1 MPKPSERGACLA
13 GALLLSLSL
22 ASSAQSPPA
31 APPADKADPSQL
43 ISEVLPRASQ
53 SLLLDAVQA
62 AAGFFVAGER
72 GHVLTSSDGAKWE
85 QQKVPTRSTLT
96 SLATVDG
103 QLWVG
108 GHDGVILH
116 SADGGQT
123 WHAQRRDPFAIVPDQ
138 DPADRDQRQGA
149 PVLDLLFTDASH
161 GIAIGAYSLMLQTS
175 DGGGTWT
182 AVQALPDATLAV
194 AEPEAVASE
203 SGVFDAADLQL
214 GEESN
219 PHFNAIARTGSG
231 ALAIVGERGTF
242 LRSRDNG
249 ATWQKV
255 AFPYAGSLFGVL
267 AWEGDHILAFGL
279 RGNVYESADLG
290 DTWTKVDSGIGTN
303 LMGGA
308 ALANGGAVMVGSNG
322 AVLVRADGA
331 SPFALGTYANA
342 ASETPAL
349 AAVIPAGTTGYVL
362 VGEKGVDTYQPKH

>member
-1 MPKPSERGACLA
+1 MPKPSERGACLT
-13 GALLLSLSL
+13 GALLLTLSL

-31 APPADKADPSQL
+31 QPDSDPSGQP
-43 ISEVLPRASQ
+43 SEILPRASQ
-53 SLLLDAVQA
+53 SLLLDAVQT
-62 AAGFFVAGER
+62 AAGYFVAGER

-96 SLATVDG
+96 ALATVDG
-103 QLWVG
+103 QLWAA

-116 SADGGQT
+116 SADGGIT
-123 WHAQRRDPFAIVPDQ
+123 WTAQRRDPFAPVPGQ

-149 PVLDLLFTDASH
+149 PVLDLLFTDATH
-161 GIAIGAYSLMLQTS
+161 GIAVGAYSLMLRTS

-182 AVQALPDATLAV
+182 PVQALAPSTGA
-194 AEPEAVASE
+194 AEPVAVASE

-231 ALAIVGERGTF
+231 ALALVGERGTF
-242 LRSRDNG
+242 LRSRDDG
-249 ATWQKV
+249 ATWEKV

-267 AWEGDHILAFGL
+267 AWEGEHILAYGL
-279 RGNVYESADLG
+279 RGNVYESTDLG
-290 DTWTKVDSGIGTN
+290 GSWTKVDSTVGTN

-308 ALANGGAVMVGSNG
+308 ALANGGAVLVGSNG
-322 AVLVRADGA
+322 VVLVRKDGA
-331 SPFALGTYANA
+331 SPFAADAYVNA
-342 ASETPAL
+342 AGETPAL
-349 AAVIPAGTTGYVL
+349 AAVIPAGATGYVL